1 MKGLAFVNNNDN
13 IENYEVSFDEKKLEE
28 IQKNI
33 DSWNGKGN
41 VIESRY
47 TEELFSDKIPMG
59 KKIEV
64 VTKTFICNV
73 HSVEGPVKVYSY
85 RYYEYNQ
92 CDLSILCDFIK
103 DSIENPL
110 EFSMALGELYHWDS
124 RSKKENEFT
133 NDLRSLFN
141 YEIINTDANVKSDI
155 TVEEKKGILLKIKKA
170 ILKSKENKREIMSS
184 EYFADEI
191 DKKADL
197 GIKKNYQ
204 EDFEKTKEEYKKV
217 LKRSIVDNIP
227 SIKCI

>member
-13 IENYEVSFDEKKLEE
+13 IENYEVSFDEKRLEE
-28 IQKNI
+28 IQSKI
-33 DSWNGKGN
+33 DSWNGKGS
-41 VIESRY
+41 VMEARF
-47 TEELFSDKIPMG
+47 TEDLFTDKRPMG

-64 VTKTFICNV
+64 VTKTYICNV

-92 CDLSILCDFIK
+92 CDLSILCDFIRN
-103 DSIENPL
+103 SIDNPL

-124 RSKKENEFT
+124 RNKKENEFT
-133 NDLRSLFN
+133 NDLKSIFN
-141 YEIINTDANVKSDI
+141 YEILDTDVNVKSDI
-155 TVEEKKGILLKIKKA
+155 SVEEKKGILIRIKKA

-184 EYFADEI
+184 EYFANAI

-204 EDFEKTKEEYKKV
+204 EDFEETKEEYKKV

-227 SIKCI
+227 TIKCI